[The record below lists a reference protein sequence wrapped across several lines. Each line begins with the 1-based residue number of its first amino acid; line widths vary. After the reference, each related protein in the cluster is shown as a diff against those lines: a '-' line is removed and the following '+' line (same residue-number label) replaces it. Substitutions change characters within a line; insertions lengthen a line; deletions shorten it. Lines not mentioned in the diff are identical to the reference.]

1 MRVQLQISRKE
12 KEYEMDL
19 LGFNVSHRTAS
30 FRSHCI
36 INFCV
41 LFIQSRV
48 MGTFLLS
55 IPILSPTPQCPHL
68 PAHPI
73 SWAYKIRLNYWL
85 PFTNSISVV
94 KLRIPPHLN
103 SGALILMSQSITKI
117 VPEGEQMTF
126 SSCISLR

>member
-1 MRVQLQISRKE
+1 MKFPSEVPL
-12 KEYEMDL
+12 D
-19 LGFNVSHRTAS
+19 GS
-30 FRSHCI
+30 FSFTTHS
-36 INFCV
+36 
-41 LFIQSRV
+41 LMKDS
-48 MGTFLLS
+48 
-55 IPILSPTPQCPHL
+55 SPNPQCPHL
-68 PAHPI
+68 PAQPI

-126 SSCISLR
+126 SYFEFIVNITSESKNRNVLSFQFVPLRVCTFF